1 MNWKGSCQTTLP
13 QGCRPRHWPIY
24 CTHAR
29 IHEDLQAFAHSK
41 TQTLPPTLN
50 MDRHGIRMRFM
61 MVLMKQMAIIS
72 LGIFMCIEIMATSFT
87 WIHLYVLG
95 LNFIFTM
102 QHEMIYSWLYIPKD
116 NHASS
121 IGLKKYAKKRQ
132 TTSNENNIVKPQEGT
147 IFALDL

>member
-1 MNWKGSCQTTLP
+1 MNWKGLCQTALP
-13 QGCRPRHWPIY
+13 QGSRPRHWPIY

-61 MVLMKQMAIIS
+61 MVLMKRMAIIS
-72 LGIFMCIEIMATSFT
+72 PGIFMCIEIMATSFT
-87 WIHLYVLG
+87 WIHLCLG
-95 LNFIFTM
+95 AKLHFHHATWDDIL
-102 QHEMIYSWLYIPKD
+102 WLYIPKD

-132 TTSNENNIVKPQEGT
+132 TTSNKNNKVKPQEGT
-147 IFALDL
+147 IFALD